1 MNNKINGKNI
11 LQKRSS
17 GIKVNK
23 DVPDV
28 IFKGTKYAKTLLVEN
43 DIYAVLIFS
52 YSLIAK
58 SYFIMTL

>member
-28 IFKGTKYAKTLLVEN
+28 IFKGTKYAKTLLVED
-43 DIYAVLIFS
+43 DIYAVLNIF
-52 YSLIAK
+52 I
-58 SYFIMTL
+58 